1 MPHQYPDPRWYPCVI
16 ESIADG
22 DTVHVTIDRG
32 HDIKHHRQAIRL
44 RRIDTAESDDPTE
57 WLAALGKLAKT
68 RLEQLL
74 PIGSEQT
81 LLTSK
86 TPKSNREELEKFGR
100 FQGDFALNMID
111 ALRLSTSGPVEL
123 ITVCHVLVN
132 ERLAVIYRG
141 QNKRDV
147 EAAHR
152 QNYLWHLEQMAGT
165 LRLPTP

>member
-22 DTVHVTIDRG
+22 DTVNVTIDRG

-44 RRIDTAESDDPTE
+44 RRIDTAESDDRTE
-57 WLAALGKLAKT
+57 WLAAFGKLAKR

-81 LLTSK
+81 LLTFK

-100 FQGDFALNMID
+100 FQGDFAINIVTIASQTTSRLD
-111 ALRLSTSGPVEL
+111 AFV
-123 ITVCHVLVN
+123 TVCQVLVN
-132 ERLAVIYRG
+132 ERLAVPYRG

-152 QNYLWHLEQMAGT
+152 QNYLWQLEQMAGT

>member
-22 DTVHVTIDRG
+22 DTVNVTIDRG

-44 RRIDTAESDDPTE
+44 RRIDTAESDDRTE
-57 WLAALGKLAKT
+57 WLAAFGKLAKR

-81 LLTSK
+81 LLTFK

-100 FQGDFALNMID
+100 FQGDFVIAGDLFAMEPN
-111 ALRLSTSGPVEL
+111 GEPVDLYTVCQKL
-123 ITVCHVLVN
+123 IT
-132 ERLAVIYRG
+132 ERLAVRYSG

-152 QNYLWHLEQMAGT
+152 QNYLWQLEQMAGT
-165 LRLPTP
+165 LRSPKP

>member
-1 MPHQYPDPRWYPCVI
+1 VI

-22 DTVHVTIDRG
+22 DTVNVIIDRG

-44 RRIDTAESDDPTE
+44 RRIDTAESDDRTE
-57 WLAALGKLAKT
+57 WMAALGKLAKT

-81 LLTSK
+81 LLTFK

-100 FQGDFALNMID
+100 FQGDFAIGGLN
-111 ALRLSTSGPVEL
+111 VEPL
-123 ITVCHVLVN
+123 EFRTVCSLLVS
-132 ERLAVIYRG
+132 ERLAVPYRG

-152 QNYLWHLEQMAGT
+152 QNYLWQLEQMAGT

>member
-1 MPHQYPDPRWYPCVI
+1 VI

-22 DTVHVTIDRG
+22 DTVHVAIDRG

-44 RRIDTAESDDPTE
+44 RRIDTAELDDRTE
-57 WLAALGKLAKT
+57 WLAELGKLAKT

-81 LLTSK
+81 LLTFK

-100 FQGDFALNMID
+100 FQGDFAFNIVPIALQTTRRPD
-111 ALRLSTSGPVEL
+111 AF
-123 ITVCHVLVN
+123 ITVCQILV
-132 ERLAVIYRG
+132 EKRVAVPYSG

-147 EAAHR
+147 EAAHWE
-152 QNYLWHLEQMAGT
+152 NYLWHVDQKGK
-165 LRLPTP
+165 TPEIRKP

>member
-22 DTVHVTIDRG
+22 DTVNVVIDRG

-44 RRIDTAESDDPTE
+44 RRIDTAESDDRTE

-100 FQGDFALNMID
+100 FQGDFALNML
-111 ALRLSTSGPVEL
+111 AVASKTTSGPVEL
-123 ITVCHVLVN
+123 ITVCQVLVN

-147 EAAHR
+147 EAAHWE
-152 QNYLWHLEQMAGT
+152 NYLWHVDQKGK
-165 LRLPTP
+165 TPEVRKP